1 VLGCTVVRGAAQ
13 PFLMPGLFR
22 NDSLFFGH
30 ASGTHLHAR
39 DAELLKAI
47 VAGRALVGGLV
58 GEGWTRLVSDEFAEA
73 APSAATA
80 GPNRPAFLSPRP
92 RRAGKTPSVGRDT

>member
-1 VLGCTVVRGAAQ
+1 
-13 PFLMPGLFR
+13 MPGLFR
-22 NDSLFFGH
+22 NDNLFFRH

-73 APSAATA
+73 STERSSGKATPAWPPFRPGRGAPAK
-80 GPNRPAFLSPRP
+80 RPL
-92 RRAGKTPSVGRDT
+92 